1 MMTSVGKLQDLTGV
15 TEARRREAMERFVV
29 LRPHLEGGTPL
40 SDAAAA
46 AGIPV
51 RTAERWLARYR
62 AEGITGLA
70 RRNPTGHRDGRFP
83 DQLVALVEGLFLRR
97 PPPSI
102 ATVHRLACEVA
113 RNKGWPEPSYMTV
126 HRIATGLD
134 PALVSLAQEGERHY
148 REAFDLI
155 YRREAERSNAI
166 WQADHT
172 ELEHTRRRPAPAA
185 GAAVAHRDP

>member
-1 MMTSVGKLQDLTGV
+1 M
-15 TEARRREAMERFVV
+15 
-29 LRPHLEGGTPL
+29 

-46 AGIPV
+46 AGIAL

-70 RRNPTGHRDGRFP
+70 RRNPTGHRDGRVP
-83 DQLVALVEGLFLRR
+83 EQLVTLVEGLFLRR
-97 PPPSI
+97 PPPPI

-113 RNKGWPEPSYMTV
+113 RNKGWPQPSYMTV
-126 HRIATGLD
+126 HRIATALD

-155 YRREAERSNAI
+155 YRREAECSNAI